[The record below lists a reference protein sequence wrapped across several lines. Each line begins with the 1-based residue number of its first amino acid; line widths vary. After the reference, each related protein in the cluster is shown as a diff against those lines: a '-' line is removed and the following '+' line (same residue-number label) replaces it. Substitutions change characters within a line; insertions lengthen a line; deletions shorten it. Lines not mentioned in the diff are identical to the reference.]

1 MAITYTGTNG
11 LFTRLGK
18 LFYVRKLMNTFQDDL
33 RTEIEDVL
41 DEFTVTDMYQLGSLP
56 AQIKTFDAPMQSM
69 QQALAGMAR
78 NIIVETVRDGLSKE
92 P

>member
-41 DEFTVTDMYQLGSLP
+41 DEFFKDRG
-56 AQIKTFDAPMQSM
+56 
-69 QQALAGMAR
+69 
-78 NIIVETVRDGLSKE
+78 IVI
-92 P
+92 